1 MDSPNRSWI
10 QRIHYLFATQIV
22 IGGEFLKMIMEVN
35 KNSRKRYW
43 KKIASSKRIKC
54 IRIAYY
60 EWTFSFS
67 SSLPV
72 SQINYDFTLN
82 SISFSQIQYKFTRKI
97 YSWWNFR
104 STIFFANSQLIRDN
118 TMDPLSFPRTHHE
131 STINFANPLW
141 FNYLFREF
149 TIQSRLD
156 DWSTSFRKSTIYF
169 ANPLWIHY
177 LFPLCFANQ
186 LAFANPL

>member
-1 MDSPNRSWI
+1 MVTSKIVLAKFIRVKPMEFIVKSKWICEKDS
-10 QRIHYLFATQIV
+10 
-22 IGGEFLKMIMEVN
+22 EFKVYSQDRFIS
-35 KNSRKRYW
+35 NSRKRYW

-67 SSLPV
+67 SSLSV

-104 STIFFANSQLIRDN
+104 STIFFANS
-118 TMDPLSFPRTHHE
+118 
-131 STINFANPLW
+131 LW
-141 FNYLFREF
+141 SHYLFREF
-149 TIQSRLD
+149 TIDSRLHYG
-156 DWSTSFRKSTIYF
+156 STIFSANPPWIHYQFRKSTMVQ
-169 ANPLWIHY
+169 LSLSRIHNSITIRW
-177 LFPLCFANQ
+177 LIH
-186 LAFANPL
+186 